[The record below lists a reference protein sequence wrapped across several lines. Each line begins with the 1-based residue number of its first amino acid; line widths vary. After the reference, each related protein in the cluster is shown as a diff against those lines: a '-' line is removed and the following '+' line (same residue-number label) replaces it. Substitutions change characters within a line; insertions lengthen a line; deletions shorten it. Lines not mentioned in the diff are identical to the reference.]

1 MPLRVRFSSDFGDLA
16 CLRSNIVQEMSS
28 IEQNRKMW
36 AAMVSLPPLR
46 DWNYRFLLISTV
58 WGV

>member
-1 MPLRVRFSSDFGDLA
+1 MHLRVRFSSDFGDLA
-16 CLRSNIVQEMSS
+16 CLPSNIVQEMSS

-46 DWNYRFLLISTV
+46 DWKDRFLMISTV
-58 WGV
+58 WVV